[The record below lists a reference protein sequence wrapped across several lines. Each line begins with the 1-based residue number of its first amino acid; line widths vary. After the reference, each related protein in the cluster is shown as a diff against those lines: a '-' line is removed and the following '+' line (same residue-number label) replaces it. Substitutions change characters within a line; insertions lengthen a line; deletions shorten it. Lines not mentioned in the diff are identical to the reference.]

1 MKRTKP
7 PFDSDEPQPLLVPA
21 HAYARGLA
29 DAAQCVVRISDGKWG
44 RAVGSGW
51 MLTPTLVVVPSY
63 QLVREWTHSADA
75 PNKALLGEV
84 GIGAFDETGLIWQ
97 QGVAMRDGAE
107 LVCMQDEQ
115 ARIPRSTAIVLLTL
129 QSPVS
134 IPALRLRSGAL
145 HRGEPVSLLSFARGA
160 PLPMLSQ
167 GTIQRPSDDGTLRE
181 YTLWH
186 DAYSDPGSGGGPMF
200 DQNWQLIGMHLGA
213 RSSVDTVKRLR
224 FGSDLNTLLSLLQ
237 RSRHWPDIARHYRL
251 VDLRAAHETL
261 DSHSVSVAQP
271 PSAALLRAALQI
283 GFDPQTLTHE
293 QAHALR
299 SQVFDADAPVW
310 TLRPEARRAAIS
322 AAGSL
327 EALRHHASA
336 GGDSPGQRMIAR
348 ILAGPPYPLDDIAD
362 ADLPWWIQGVHWF
375 ADVAPQLPTAA
386 DIERLIQRRRLRS
399 ALAAIAGDDFLGRD
413 DELNTL
419 HAWLRDAPSQP
430 LYIWGVGG
438 VGKSALIARFAQQLP
453 PSSLLLWLD
462 FDRADIAP
470 DDAPSVIAAIA
481 AQARL
486 QLDGFDFTAD
496 AGADWSADAERLA
509 AQLHA
514 HGDGTTMLLVLDS
527 FEVAQHAQRY
537 EELWPLLATL
547 SRQLPAL
554 GIVVS
559 GRAPLPDL
567 VLNDRQAAEIPLRGL
582 GAVEATDWLQRHGI
596 ASPPV
601 VAEIL
606 RLSQGLP
613 LILQL
618 AAQLVEAGGS
628 VEDVP
633 QDLPDRIVAGF
644 LYDRILGRIQDAS
657 LKPLAKASLVLR
669 RLTAELLRPVF
680 AGLIELPAG
689 SDESCIQRFAR
700 EVALVEGD
708 SVLKL
713 RAEVRTAALE
723 LLERSEPELVH
734 AIDRRAADWYAA
746 LPELTPQ
753 LAAELVY
760 HRLRL
765 GDIDAAQA
773 AWRDGCSTFL
783 RGADENLWQVARDWL
798 RSRLGLAG
806 DDVVY
811 EAAVELDLA
820 DSIREARSRGLDRV
834 VVGILAKR
842 KTPRSHGALIFEEA
856 FERRDQ
862 GDRAGALALLE
873 QAAQSE
879 ADNAANAETLPQML
893 EAQQLA
899 GVRVTRDRAMLR
911 ALLLSELGEV
921 RQSDRI
927 LQQWMNPASW
937 QDRPQGRL
945 ELAAV
950 CAARIRRNI
959 DLPAEM
965 RLAEA
970 LRSGVF
976 VSDRRRRIGWLQ
988 RLDVVS
994 PELDDA
1000 IQTHVPE
1007 RHDDH
1012 VSLLVSE
1019 FDVDESAFLASLE
1032 RARTSRYAYAKE
1044 PAELP
1049 ALRRHVVAGGE
1060 IGASEWPAGL
1070 SRLLRRVVECAWR
1083 RWTVVAQNAFLRSY
1097 LDLRRDVPASP
1108 FSRALLAVQTVVA
1121 TMPGLDLVFETG
1133 AAAFEGPGK
1142 RQSACTVVA
1151 NALDTVAQVHWQ
1163 MQGALVHRILD
1174 WASDRDSLGS
1184 AKPPGYGVRRAM
1196 LDMYLAAEDPL
1207 IPLVETVAGRIR
1219 D

>member
-97 QGVAMRDGAE
+97 QCVAMRDGAE

-399 ALAAIAGDDFLGRD
+399 ALAAITGDDFLGRD
-413 DELNTL
+413 DKLQTL
-419 HAWLRDAPSQP
+419 HAWWRDVPSQL
-430 LYIWGVGG
+430 LYVWGIGG
-438 VGKSALIARFAQQLP
+438 VGKSALVARFAQQLP
-453 PSSLLLWLD
+453 PSTVLLWLD
-462 FDRADIAP
+462 FDRADISP
-470 DDAPSVIAAIA
+470 DDASSVIAAIA

-486 QLDGFDFTAD
+486 QLDGFDFAAD
-496 AGADWSADAERLA
+496 GGTEWSADARRLA

-514 HGDGTTMLLVLDS
+514 RSGGVPMLLVLDS
-527 FEVAQHAQRY
+527 FEVAQHVQRY
-537 EELWPLLATL
+537 EELWPLLERL
-547 SRQLPAL
+547 SRHMRGLR
-554 GIVVS
+554 IVVS
-559 GRAPLPDL
+559 GRAPLLQPNMNGDDA
-567 VLNDRQAAEIPLRGL
+567 VAVPLRGL
-582 GAVEATDWLQRHGI
+582 TDDEATDWLRLHGI
-596 ASPPV
+596 DSPPA

-606 RLSQGLP
+606 RLSRGLP
-613 LILQL
+613 LILRL
-618 AAQLVEAGGS
+618 AVQLVESGGS

-633 QDLPDRIVAGF
+633 QDLPERIVAGF
-644 LYDRILGRIQDAS
+644 LYDRILGRIQDVS

-713 RAEVRTAALE
+713 RTELRTPALE
-723 LLERSEPELVH
+723 LLERSEPELVR
-734 AIDRRAADWYAA
+734 AIDERAADWYAA
-746 LPELTPQ
+746 LSDLTPP

-773 AWRDGCSTFL
+773 AWKGGCGTFL
-783 RGADENLWQVARDWL
+783 RDADESLPPVAGEWL

-806 DDVVY
+806 DDLVY
-811 EAAVELDLA
+811 EAAVELDVA
-820 DSIREARSRGLDRV
+820 DEIRAARGRGLDRV
-834 VVGILAKR
+834 VSGMLAKR
-842 KTPRSHGALIFEEA
+842 GTRISRGALVFEEA
-856 FERRDQ
+856 FERREQ
-862 GDRAGALALLE
+862 GDKAGALALLE
-873 QAAQSE
+873 QAARIE
-879 ADNAANAETLPQML
+879 ADNAASTETSLQVL

-899 GVRVTRDRAMLR
+899 GDRINRDRAMLR
-911 ALLLSELGEV
+911 ALLLSELGAV
-921 RQSDRI
+921 RQSDQI
-927 LQQWMNPASW
+927 LQQWMESSSW
-937 QDRPQGRL
+937 MDRWSSGL
-945 ELAAV
+945 TAAAV

-959 DLPAEM
+959 DLPAEA

-970 LRSGVF
+970 LRNGAF
-976 VSDRRRRIGWLQ
+976 AHERRRRIGWLP
-988 RLDVVS
+988 LFDVVS
-994 PELDDA
+994 PELDEE
-1000 IQTHVPE
+1000 IRTHVPE
-1007 RHDDH
+1007 RHEGR
-1012 VSLLVSE
+1012 VSFVVSE
-1019 FDVDESAFLASLE
+1019 YKVDKAAFLHGVEQVRS
-1032 RARTSRYAYAKE
+1032 SKYAYAKE
-1044 PAELP
+1044 PQEFR
-1049 ALRRHVVAGGE
+1049 ALRRRVLAGGE
-1060 IGASEWPAGL
+1060 IYSTEWSSGVSP
-1070 SRLLRRVVECAWR
+1070 LLVPIVECAWR
-1083 RWTVVAQNAFLRSY
+1083 RWTIVAEAAFLHSFIDLSRDASNIPLSRTIVPVQAVVAGVAGF
-1097 LDLRRDVPASP
+1097 DLA
-1108 FSRALLAVQTVVA
+1108 
-1121 TMPGLDLVFETG
+1121 FET
-1133 AAAFEGPGK
+1133 ATEAFEHPPV
-1142 RQSACTVVA
+1142 RRSASTAIA
-1151 NALDTVAQVHWQ
+1151 NTLARFPDARPR
-1163 MQGALVHRILD
+1163 MPEALVHRIVN
-1174 WASDRDSLGS
+1174 WTANKDSFGANDPIS
-1184 AKPPGYGVRRAM
+1184 YGMRGTM
-1196 LDMYLAAEDPL
+1196 LKMFVAAEDPL
-1207 IPLVETVAGRIR
+1207 VTLVEVIAGRIR